1 MESNIKEQ
9 FLENKKSITKATDE
23 VRAIAEEFKK
33 KNQQKQV
40 DDEKKNTELKNW
52 VEQTIAKNSKNGE
65 EDVKTISK
73 KIDTLKVE
81 L

>member
-40 DDEKKNTELKNW
+40 DDEKKSTELKNW

-73 KIDTLKVE
+73 KIDTLKIE

>member
-40 DDEKKNTELKNW
+40 DDEKKSTELKNW
-52 VEQTIAKNSKNGE
+52 VEQAIAKNSKNGE

>member
-40 DDEKKNTELKNW
+40 DDEKKSTELKNW
-52 VEQTIAKNSKNGE
+52 IEQAIAKNSKNGE

>member
-1 MESNIKEQ
+1 MQSNIKEQ

-23 VRAIAEEFKK
+23 VRAIAEDFKK

-40 DDEKKNTELKNW
+40 DDEKKSTELKNW

-73 KIDTLKVE
+73 KIDTLKIE

>member
-40 DDEKKNTELKNW
+40 DDEKKSTELKNW

>member
-23 VRAIAEEFKK
+23 VRAIAEDFKK

-40 DDEKKNTELKNW
+40 DDEKKSTELKNW
-52 VEQTIAKNSKNGE
+52 VEQAIAKNSKNGE

>member
-1 MESNIKEQ
+1 MQSNIKEQ
-9 FLENKKSITKATDE
+9 FLENKKSVTKATDE
-23 VRAIAEEFKK
+23 VRAIAEDFKK

-40 DDEKKNTELKNW
+40 DDEKKSTELKNW

>member
-9 FLENKKSITKATDE
+9 FLENKKSVTKATDE
-23 VRAIAEEFKK
+23 VRAIAEDFKK

-52 VEQTIAKNSKNGE
+52 VEQAIAKNSKNGE

>member
-23 VRAIAEEFKK
+23 VRAIAEDFKK

>member
-1 MESNIKEQ
+1 MQSNIKEQ

-23 VRAIAEEFKK
+23 VRAIAEDFKK

-40 DDEKKNTELKNW
+40 DDEKKSTELKNW